1 MANKRKTRYSD
12 PRRWEME
19 EFKEFLGP
27 DLAGNYSE
35 AELTQ
40 LRHDMHELAEI
51 LLDLYCEKDTLVDLL
66 PVNAK
71 KPQ

>member
-1 MANKRKTRYSD
+1 
-12 PRRWEME
+12 ME